1 METAEA
7 EAGTYIRVLSSQWAM
22 ITVAGAVL
30 PEADSEVDS
39 EVDSVDLEAAPSEE
53 AEQAAAGSQ
62 ESISDQ

>member
-39 EVDSVDLEAAPSEE
+39 VDLEDLEAAPSEE

>member
-7 EAGTYIRVLSSQWAM
+7 EAGTYTRVLSSQWAM
-22 ITVAGAVL
+22 ITVAGEVL
-30 PEADSEVDS
+30 PEADS

>member
-7 EAGTYIRVLSSQWAM
+7 EAGTYIRVLLSQWAM
-22 ITVAGAVL
+22 ITVAGEVL

-39 EVDSVDLEAAPSEE
+39 VDLVDLEAAPSEE

>member
-7 EAGTYIRVLSSQWAM
+7 EAGTYTRVLSSLWAM
-22 ITVAGAVL
+22 ITVAGEVL
-30 PEADSEVDS
+30 PEADS

>member
-7 EAGTYIRVLSSQWAM
+7 EAGTYIRILSSQWAM

-39 EVDSVDLEAAPSEE
+39 VDLEDLEAAPSEE

>member
-7 EAGTYIRVLSSQWAM
+7 EAGTYIQVLSSQWAM
-22 ITVAGAVL
+22 ITVAGEVL
-30 PEADSEVDS
+30 PEA
-39 EVDSVDLEAAPSEE
+39 DSVDLEAAPSEE

>member
-7 EAGTYIRVLSSQWAM
+7 EAGTYTQVLSSLWAM

-39 EVDSVDLEAAPSEE
+39 VDLVDLEAAPSEE